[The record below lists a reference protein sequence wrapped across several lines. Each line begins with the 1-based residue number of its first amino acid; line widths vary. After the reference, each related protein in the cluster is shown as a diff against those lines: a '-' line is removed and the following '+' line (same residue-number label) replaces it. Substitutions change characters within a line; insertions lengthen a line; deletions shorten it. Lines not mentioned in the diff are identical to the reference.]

1 MHKILFADRFFRQKI
16 NKETAT
22 LNNTLD
28 QMDLIDIFKAFCSKA
43 TEYTDFSSK
52 HRMFSRIAHVKT
64 QNKTYKLKKI
74 EIVSSI

>member
-43 TEYTDFSSK
+43 TEYTDFQVNTEC
-52 HRMFSRIAHVKT
+52 F
-64 QNKTYKLKKI
+64 LG
-74 EIVSSI
+74 